1 MSLSNNNDENGEQ
14 DLSDGWSK
22 VEDEG
27 QSSSLSDDITRQSLN
42 VTGESDKSVRNQ
54 STLYLSSRANSWINL
69 LGVRNKPD
77 PLADWDNLYNLKNQS
92 LLRKDCQKLI
102 QQRSNI
108 SSRWTVPEIES
119 LMTLYC
125 KRRNVGY
132 EQDKGWLE
140 ILGKLLEFPF
150 DKCNLFNVFWAITT
164 KYIPRS
170 PKMFDLLRLLMQ
182 YHDPQLCSFLDS
194 FKIQSS
200 EFTSFWLRTLLC
212 VNMDDDLCNLLWDR
226 YFEKGDPFL
235 IFFVSLAFVQS
246 VKDEILLLTE
256 RDKILNLL
264 KDIPSKMTR
273 DDLTDL
279 LEICSVH
286 LNLTPISVRED
297 FHCML
302 FGSNLLDECSE
313 QPLNRLICLSI
324 SAQELYKRAIDPKI
338 TNSNFSYFIIDTRPQ
353 KSFNAGS
360 ISGAFNLN
368 AETIVEDPDKFGFAM
383 SSLLKF
389 KTETCPKDH
398 ICFVGSGHEE
408 EDQFMF
414 MAISPLH
421 SILSETGNLQKLS
434 NHFTKNDCIECK
446 NGPMTVQPKSEWK
459 KSFLSLLKK
468 SVQIK
473 QPKEINTKEN
483 KSDLLKHVSTS
494 ERIGNKRYRNIQS
507 VFSINEEESLSS
519 DVDELQISSSQ
530 MKAKPKEGEKLKWN
544 EIIKKAEIIENFEG
558 EEVFAIE
565 DRTLFQYSSPSKD
578 NRIPCYIALSRT
590 HMHIFHKV
598 DITVR
603 IVCSSMRHSLASI
616 LKVTSKRRFP
626 EFLTFKFGYELPT
639 GETHVSH
646 VHYFILPK
654 AGECA
659 KAVKMAILALKPCA
673 FDRNQS

>member
-54 STLYLSSRANSWINL
+54 STSYLSSRANSWINL

-77 PLADWDNLYNLKNQS
+77 PLTDWDNLYNLKNQS

-279 LEICSVH
+279 LEICLIHANHGNQSVINYLTDQLNKATTSAVRHGGCLGLGLAALGTRSVKIYEH
-286 LNLTPISVRED
+286 LRE
-297 FHCML
+297 
-302 FGSNLLDECSE
+302 
-313 QPLNRLICLSI
+313 CLYSQNEAVSGEGAGI
-324 SAQELYKRAIDPKI
+324 AMGLVL
-338 TNSNFSYFIIDTRPQ
+338 
-353 KSFNAGS
+353 AGS
-360 ISGAFNLN
+360 MNQSAFDEMRSYILDTQHDKIQRGLRTGIAMLAYGMLEKAEPWIEILESFHSESIMRQTAVCMIAMAYAGSGN
-368 AETIVEDPDKFGFAM
+368 AEVVKRLLEKVAADP
-383 SSLLKF
+383 
-389 KTETCPKDH
+389 
-398 ICFVGSGHEE
+398 
-408 EDQFMF
+408 
-414 MAISPLH
+414 
-421 SILSETGNLQKLS
+421 
-434 NHFTKNDCIECK
+434 
-446 NGPMTVQPKSEWK
+446 
-459 KSFLSLLKK
+459 
-468 SVQIK
+468 
-473 QPKEINTKEN
+473 
-483 KSDLLKHVSTS
+483 
-494 ERIGNKRYRNIQS
+494 
-507 VFSINEEESLSS
+507 SS
-519 DVDELQISSSQ
+519 DVKRFATIAIGFVLSGNPELCLSHTG
-530 MKAKPKEGEKLKWN
+530 ML
-544 EIIKKAEIIENFEG
+544 FEHFNG
-558 EEVFAIE
+558 HIRYGAA
-565 DRTLFQYSSPSKD
+565 
-578 NRIPCYIALSRT
+578 IALGIACAGSGYKESVSRLEPLLQA
-590 HMHIFHKV
+590 K
-598 DITVR
+598 
-603 IVCSSMRHSLASI
+603 
-616 LKVTSKRRFP
+616 
-626 EFLTFKFGYELPT
+626 
-639 GETHVSH
+639 ETLLDKEH
-646 VHYFILPK
+646 
-654 AGECA
+654 
-659 KAVKMAILALKPCA
+659 
-673 FDRNQS
+673 